1 MSKISMDRPRYV
13 AFRIVGPEPV
23 SRRAAG
29 QAILAAARGE
39 GWPADAA
46 PQLTRYAFP
55 HGIVRVSHEHL
66 AAVRRL
72 LPAVAAMG
80 GATVRVETLGTSGTL
95 LALTSRL
102 GVLSQRGEPEG
113 AAPQSPRPAQA
124 PVGAAAGPAGAGAPQ
139 GRGARSSTPRGP
151 TSRP

>member
-1 MSKISMDRPRYV
+1 MDRPRYV
-13 AFRIVGPEPV
+13 AFRIDSAGAV

-29 QAILAAARGE
+29 QAILAAARGHGMPSGAE
-39 GWPADAA
+39 

-55 HGIVRVSHEHL
+55 HGIVRVSHEHI

-72 LPAVAAMG
+72 LPAVAEMG

-113 AAPQSPRPAQA
+113 AAPPSPRPA
-124 PVGAAAGPAGAGAPQ
+124 PAAGRAVGPASSP
-139 GRGARSSTPRGP
+139 GRGARSSTRQGP